1 MLALREETSCCE
13 TCQSHFSVSWVAGG
27 ENMPLSD
34 QIFALFPM
42 VLSVS
47 LMAVSILSEY
57 ERIVLFSSQL
67 SISNFLSKMS
77 C

>member
-1 MLALREETSCCE
+1 MGI
-13 TCQSHFSVSWVAGG
+13 AGVIDRIASSTQ
-27 ENMPLSD
+27 NFL
-34 QIFALFPM
+34 LFPM